1 MAQASDGYEAI
12 SDYRLEYLP
21 KQLDRARRRYRALV
35 NEAHRYGL
43 RSILTEDERKMEIK
57 P

>member
-43 RSILTEDERKMEIK
+43 RSILTEDERKMGTR
-57 P
+57 